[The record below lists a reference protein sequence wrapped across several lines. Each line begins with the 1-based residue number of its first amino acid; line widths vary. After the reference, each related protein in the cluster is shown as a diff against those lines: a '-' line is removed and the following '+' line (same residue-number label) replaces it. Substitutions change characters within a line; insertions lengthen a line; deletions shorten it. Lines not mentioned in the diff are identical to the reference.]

1 MKTFSDFT
9 SYEIYSEREVLLYD
23 KSTTVLYV
31 RLNRCGD
38 REWPN
43 ILCLQIK
50 VYIIMKD
57 LIKVKIY
64 LDCTMY
70 IVNKKISH
78 ESVKLVEK
86 CRIFTWFEMEIQYG

>member
-1 MKTFSDFT
+1 MKTFSDCT
-9 SYEIYSEREVLLYD
+9 YYEIYSEREVCGILYD

-50 VYIIMKD
+50 VYISRKD
-57 LIKVKIY
+57 LEVKIY
-64 LDCTMY
+64 LDCTLEN
-70 IVNKKISH
+70 IK
-78 ESVKLVEK
+78 
-86 CRIFTWFEMEIQYG
+86 